1 MSDDELINKSWSTFA
16 QKPQSPR
23 SGRRRRYRARATKP
37 SGASA
42 KALGGTGSRQA
53 RRLVEPPDWRRS
65 QPCSSYGLRKTR
77 RGRALNVDPNRVQV
91 SSRWRFC
98 MRDGEVENSCAAD
111 ARTDEFCSR
120 ESPEPFYGSP
130 EEGWRLMRTFVTI
143 RDPALRKLV
152 LDIVLALAKRDSQ
165 IGPGAS

>member
-1 MSDDELINKSWSTFA
+1 
-16 QKPQSPR
+16 
-23 SGRRRRYRARATKP
+23 
-37 SGASA
+37 
-42 KALGGTGSRQA
+42 
-53 RRLVEPPDWRRS
+53 
-65 QPCSSYGLRKTR
+65 
-77 RGRALNVDPNRVQV
+77 
-91 SSRWRFC
+91 

-111 ARTDEFCSR
+111 DRTHEFCSR

-152 LDIVLALAKRDSQ
+152 LDIVLALAKRDLQ